1 MPEPLHLAVA
11 LDGSGWHPA
20 AWREP
25 TASPTSLLTA
35 AYWTDLVQ
43 TAERGLVDFVT
54 IEDSLGLQTDNSI
67 VHAAPPIGWTGCRA
81 AWTRCSLPPGSP
93 R

>member
-1 MPEPLHLAVA
+1 MPETLHLAVA

-25 TASPTSLLTA
+25 AAQPTALLTA
-35 AYWTDLVQ
+35 VYWTDLVQ
-43 TAERGLVDFVT
+43 TAERGLADFVT
-54 IEDSLGLQTDNSI
+54 IEDSLRPTDSP
-67 VHAAPPIGWTGCRA
+67 VPTIGSTGCRA
-81 AWTRCSLPPGSP
+81 AWTRCSSPPGSP